1 MTVTIRQP
9 CQLADFGG
17 SGSLVTV
24 NKSLMVMGIPSIAKK
39 SRNVASVSSVTAR
52 TDTLE
57 GFIKRWIVCLE
68 MRLGK
73 TL

>member
-1 MTVTIRQP
+1 MVRQMVDLSAGVVTVT
-9 CQLADFGG
+9 G
-17 SGSLVTV
+17 SVVTV

-57 GFIKRWIVCLE
+57 GFIKRFVW
-68 MRLGK
+68 
-73 TL
+73 

>member
-1 MTVTIRQP
+1 MVD
-9 CQLADFGG
+9 LSAGVVAG
-17 SGSLVTV
+17 SVVTV

-52 TDTLE
+52 TDTLA

>member
-1 MTVTIRQP
+1 MVDLSAGVVTVT
-9 CQLADFGG
+9 G
-17 SGSLVTV
+17 SVVTV

-57 GFIKRWIVCLE
+57 GFIKRFVW
-68 MRLGK
+68 
-73 TL
+73 